1 VLKFHLEEAIM
12 NEEEL
17 SLGPMI
23 IIGHYINVKV
33 YTTEEMTEEQKLQKI
48 REIHSKMVSA
58 LPRYQIDVELDVK

>member
-1 VLKFHLEEAIM
+1 M

-17 SLGPMI
+17 SLGSMI

-33 YTTEEMTEEQKLQKI
+33 YTTEELTEDQKLQKI

-58 LPRYQIDVELDVK
+58 LPRYQIDVDLDVK

>member
-1 VLKFHLEEAIM
+1 M

-33 YTTEEMTEEQKLQKI
+33 YTTEELTEDQKQQKI
-48 REIHSKMVSA
+48 REIHSKMASA
-58 LPRYQIDVELDVK
+58 LPRYQIDVDLDLK